1 MRIVVASGKGGTG
14 KTTVA
19 LGLAMAAGE
28 GVRLLDCDVE
38 EPDCH
43 LFMGGDGELVEEVTI
58 PVVRVDEGRCTH
70 DGLCARACQFHAIVA
85 LPQETMVFP
94 DLCHGCGACVLV
106 CPEDAIIETRRRIGE
121 IRRLDKR
128 GLSLMWG
135 LLDVGQ
141 AMATPVIRR
150 LKDVAGRDGLQVL
163 DSPPGTACPV
173 VESVRGADHCVL
185 VTEPTPFGL
194 YDLTLAVDLVRELGV
209 PFGVIVNRDREGREG
224 LDDYLE
230 REGIEVLMRIPDSRD
245 IARMYARGIHF
256 AAEMPEWKE
265 RFGQVLSRITGGDQP

>member
-1 MRIVVASGKGGTG
+1 MPSGEGENMRIDVASGKGGTG

-28 GVRLLDCDVE
+28 GVQLLDCDVE

-43 LFMGGDGELVEEVTI
+43 LFMGDEGGLVEVVTI

-85 LPQETMVFP
+85 LPQETMVFD

-106 CPEDAIIETRRRIGE
+106 CPEDAISEIKRRIGE
-121 IRRLDKR
+121 IRRLDQR
-128 GLSLMWG
+128 SVRLMWG

-141 AMATPVIRR
+141 AMATPIIRR
-150 LKDVAGRDGLQVL
+150 LKDVAGPEGLQIL

-173 VESVRGADHCVL
+173 VESVRGADYCIL

-194 YDLTLAVDLVRELGV
+194 YDLTLAVDLVRELSV
-209 PFGVIVNRDREGREG
+209 PFGVIVNRDREGPRARAG
-224 LDDYLE
+224 
-230 REGIEVLMRIPDSRD
+230 RAWTTTW
-245 IARMYARGIHF
+245 IARA
-256 AAEMPEWKE
+256 
-265 RFGQVLSRITGGDQP
+265 SRCSCASQTRVRSHVCTPVAFTSP